1 MTGELSDIIKKYK
14 NNYISSRELITKVKN
29 NIDLFNEVNSYIDF
43 IDSDDILEKLYYI
56 INDLHEVVKCQYCDN
71 KAKWTG
77 RFKEGYKVT
86 CCCKECESKRISE
99 MRKGNTVISDNRE
112 INFKNWEKTIKY
124 SKDINDDVIKEHI
137 KYSSQVSLITN
148 PVILKYLN
156 NRFADSDSLLETY
169 QRICLGVEK
178 KPGCLECGRPVNWL
192 GRKDR
197 LYTKFCSC
205 KCAQRNKLVNNN
217 KKETLLKNYG
227 TTDYVHSYEYREQF
241 KKRYGVEYNSQR
253 SDVIQKRKETLNKHF
268 GTTKLYTVK
277 EIRDKIKETNIK
289 KFGYDS
295 IFKNPEFREYSYEVC
310 KHMGALKSSKAE
322 NKMYG
327 DLCSLGYNVNRFKR
341 SKEFPFCVDFYIPE
355 LDLYIEYNGSQF
367 HNKRPYTGSPKDLK
381 ELEILKEKDQKR
393 REITGKK
400 TQYENI
406 VKTWTIYDVNKRNF
420 AAALELNFL
429 EIYKYKDLDD
439 LNNQIND
446 YINNLDK
453 WKTY

>member
-1 MTGELSDIIKKYK
+1 MTEELSDIIKKYK

-56 INDLHEVVKCQYCDN
+56 VNDLHEVVKCQYCDN

-148 PVILKYLN
+148 SVILKYLN

-241 KKRYGVEYNSQR
+241 KKRYGVE
-253 SDVIQKRKETLNKHF
+253 
-268 GTTKLYTVK
+268 
-277 EIRDKIKETNIK
+277 
-289 KFGYDS
+289 
-295 IFKNPEFREYSYEVC
+295 
-310 KHMGALKSSKAE
+310 
-322 NKMYG
+322 
-327 DLCSLGYNVNRFKR
+327 
-341 SKEFPFCVDFYIPE
+341 
-355 LDLYIEYNGSQF
+355 
-367 HNKRPYTGSPKDLK
+367 
-381 ELEILKEKDQKR
+381 
-393 REITGKK
+393 
-400 TQYENI
+400 
-406 VKTWTIYDVNKRNF
+406 
-420 AAALELNFL
+420 
-429 EIYKYKDLDD
+429 
-439 LNNQIND
+439 
-446 YINNLDK
+446 
-453 WKTY
+453 